1 MNLGTFLGLLL
12 IAFGLVITFLSS
24 QGWYID
30 WLKER
35 LPMERSR
42 LTRGEQISGFCLV
55 FIGILQTVKALI
67 Y

>member
-1 MNLGTFLGLLL
+1 MLL

-35 LPMERSR
+35 LPMERRR
-42 LTRGEQISGFCLV
+42 LIRGERISGICLI
-55 FIGILQTVKALI
+55 FIGMLQTVKALI